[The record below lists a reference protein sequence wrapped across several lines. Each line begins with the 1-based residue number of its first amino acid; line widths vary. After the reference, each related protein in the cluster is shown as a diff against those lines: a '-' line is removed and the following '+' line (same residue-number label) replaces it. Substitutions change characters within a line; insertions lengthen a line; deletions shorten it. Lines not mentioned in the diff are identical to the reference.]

1 VAPLLALAIIAASAA
16 AGVTVEK
23 CGGCEPC
30 VGADCPGTVVY
41 PSPPPPPPYY
51 YYSPPPPAARVAAR
65 RHRARTSRS
74 GARRRAG
81 GRSTRRTP
89 GSCRPARRAAP
100 SRSRRSPCWRARG
113 PSSCDRSLG
122 GEQQLRIA
130 PAFHGFSQFS
140 VYLCMH
146 LVIIL
151 TGHMSSL

>member
-1 VAPLLALAIIAASAA
+1 VSRWRSAAGASRASARTA
-16 AGVTVEK
+16 PAPWCTRRH
-23 CGGCEPC
+23 PRRRRTTTI
-30 VGADCPGTVVY
+30 ARRPRRPT
-41 PSPPPPPPYY
+41 
-51 YYSPPPPAARVAAR
+51 PAARVAAR
-65 RHRARTSRS
+65 RHRACTSRS